1 MYPMQKILL
10 TLLLSLGYSG
20 LLQAQNIQALGKNIN
35 TKKYTEYAPSLSADG
50 KTLVF
55 QSDRNRYRVWYLY
68 ESRLQASG
76 KWSKPRPIDAI
87 NNFGQKP
94 SAGNGFQTDFIAAPC
109 LSPDGNTLYFCA
121 TFAGGLGKRDLYVAY
136 RQADGQ
142 WGRPQNVGAPIN
154 SASSEDFPS
163 VSPEGD
169 ALYFARPN
177 GKRLQKNT
185 CYDLWVSQK
194 DPQTG
199 NWLKPKKL
207 PKSINTGC
215 EKCPRIQ
222 SDGLTLVYSS
232 LGASGKGGFDL
243 RKAVLNVKQDGW
255 EQLGAIDELNGKRFD
270 QFVTVVGSGK
280 GNKAY
285 YNTEGKKTPDIFE
298 VNPLPPSLTLQ
309 QVINTTGRVV
319 ATADGGQTKY
329 VLEGEVKL
337 ELYLLEPNQAPYLLN
352 ALKPDAESGGFAL
365 ALRFG
370 YDYKLVASAE
380 GYEPAEHT
388 LHLKDWTGLN
398 YSIKSP
404 LLLKKIAK
412 STGALVAE
420 NTGKQSGNSHHTN
433 PNPQTLAKAQKA
445 LLLNPRT
452 GEVVSSAE
460 LSKRL
465 AAKQR
470 SSSGSSL
477 GKTTQPTKLYSEAE
491 LRKAFPEFKP
501 YQSERFSANN
511 GNNAQ
516 LLAKVKIPH
525 LYFAYKSSQLTPQ
538 SEAYLNIAYE
548 LMKKQPKLRLRVE
561 AHTDA
566 AGTWSA
572 NLGLSEQRA
581 KAVKAYLTHLGIEPH
596 RVIVKGFGEARPLG
610 ANPAKN
616 RRAEVYLVASQ

>member
-1 MYPMQKILL
+1 MQKVLL
-10 TLLLSLGYSG
+10 TLLLSIGCSLGTA
-20 LLQAQNIQALGKNIN
+20 LQAQGIRALGKNIN

-76 KWSKPRPIDAI
+76 KWSKPRPIEAV

-136 RQADGQ
+136 RQTNGR

-154 SASSEDFPS
+154 SAGSEDFPS

-177 GKRLQKNT
+177 GNKRQKNT
-185 CYDLWVSQK
+185 CYDLWVSLK
-194 DPQTG
+194 DPNTG
-199 NWLKPKKL
+199 NWRKPKKL

-232 LGASGKGGFDL
+232 LSETGGKGGFDL

-255 EQLGAIDELNGKRFD
+255 EQLRAIDELNGKHFD

-285 YNTEGKKTPDIFE
+285 YNTEGKRTPDIFE
-298 VNPLPPSLTLQ
+298 ANPLPPSLTLQ

-319 ATADGGQTKY
+319 ATADDGQTKY
-329 VLEGEVKL
+329 TLGGALTL
-337 ELYLLEPNQAPYLLN
+337 ELYLLEPNQTPYLLKTF
-352 ALKPDAESGGFAL
+352 KPEAESGGFTL

-370 YDYKLVASAE
+370 YDYKLKASAK
-380 GYEPAEHT
+380 GYEPAERA
-388 LHLKDWTGLN
+388 LNLKDWAELS
-398 YSIKSP
+398 YQIKPP
-404 LLLKKIAK
+404 LVLKKIAK
-412 STGALVAE
+412 ATGALIAE
-420 NTGKQSGNSHHTN
+420 NKGTSSGNTSKA
-433 PNPQTLAKAQKA
+433 NPQILKKAQRK
-445 LLLNPRT
+445 LLINPRT
-452 GEVVSSAE
+452 GKLVSSAE

-465 AAKQR
+465 AAQQKGTNGVA
-470 SSSGSSL
+470 SADNNN
-477 GKTTQPTKLYSEAE
+477 QPKLYSEAD

-511 GNNAQ
+511 GNNAK

-525 LYFAYKSSQLTPQ
+525 LYFAYKASQLTSQ

-548 LMKKQPKLRLRVE
+548 LMKTQPKLRLRVE

-572 NLGLSEQRA
+572 NLHLSEQRA
-581 KAVKAYLTHLGIEPH
+581 KAVKAYLTDLGIEPN

-610 ANPAKN
+610 TNPAKN
-616 RRAEVYLVASQ
+616 RRAEVYFF